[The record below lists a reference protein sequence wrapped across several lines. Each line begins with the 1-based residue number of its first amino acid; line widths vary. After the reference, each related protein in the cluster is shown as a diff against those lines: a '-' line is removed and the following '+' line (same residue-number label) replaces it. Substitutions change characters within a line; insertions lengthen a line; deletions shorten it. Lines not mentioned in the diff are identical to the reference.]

1 MELKIREFLRD
12 KDYILL
18 AFVFGSFV
26 ERRLT
31 EESDFD
37 IAILFKDIPDIAI
50 LSEIRDAISDITGR
64 ETDIVI
70 LNNASPIIK
79 MQVLKKGR
87 LLKKT
92 NDALYNDFF
101 LKAAKEYYDLRM
113 KRREQEKNILK
124 GRLYV
129 RP

>member
-1 MELKIREFLRD
+1 MELKIKEFLEGR
-12 KDYILL
+12 DYILL
-18 AFVFGSFV
+18 AFVFGSFA
-26 ERRLT
+26 EGRLT
-31 EESDFD
+31 ERSDFD
-37 IAILFKDIPDIAI
+37 IAILFKDTPDITI
-50 LSEIRDAISDITGR
+50 LSEIQDAISEITGR
-64 ETDIVI
+64 NVDIVI

-92 NDALYNDFF
+92 GDAIYNDFF
-101 LKAAKEYYDLRM
+101 LRTAKEYYDLKM
-113 KRREQEKNILK
+113 KRKEQEQNILK